1 MILSASRPD
10 FRISKYRIVLLLTLL
25 LLCACTSEPEATWHL
40 VNVNAT
46 KLQGDANLIQ
56 THNSV
61 ILIDG
66 GYYSE
71 AERFLIPYVSALG
84 IKTIVLM
91 VDTPLLYGSYSPK
104 MIPVLPEGE
113 TNVTH
118 NSLAKERIIPEEIYI
133 KAKTVLNL

>member
-1 MILSASRPD
+1 MIPSASRPD

-61 ILIDG
+61 IMIDG
-66 GYYSE
+66 GYYGE

-84 IKTIVLM
+84 IKTIDHFFVSHPHR
-91 VDTPLLYGSYSPK
+91 DHY
-104 MIPVLPEGE
+104 EG
-113 TNVTH
+113 
-118 NSLAKERIIPEEIYI
+118 
-133 KAKTVLNL
+133 